1 MEEQIKQHTIWSFL
15 QQLSALKGNVA
26 FVETA
31 SDPTISWLAQ
41 HVFQFAALVEQRLG
55 QIPTVLLSVHLLN
68 QLQGPINAA
77 LNECNNFAANR
88 NVGHLNNAVSHV
100 DTQGYTYLAQIPI
113 VAPES
118 AQESLG
124 RLADDYKNQMQG
136 ALKTIIDEK
145 TRLQQHVAALSA
157 QINTLTQQTQELVGV
172 VATQKAEAQVTVQSL
187 QATYAAKE
195 QEFTKAFQESQA
207 INLSKFEKELT
218 EQRSSVTEEL
228 NSTKQKSVNLIQ
240 DIEEQRA
247 HAAKIV
253 RIVGNIG
260 ITGNYQETATIERTA
275 ADRWRL
281 VTLGAFAV
289 SVSVGGA
296 ALFSAHDVDVKL
308 TVARLLFAFLVLG
321 VTVYTGKESAR
332 HRSNADRA
340 KRVELELASLGPFI
354 ESLDKGSQDELRKK
368 LTDQYFGKDGEPHNY
383 TPMVEP
389 TELIDLLKSAINALK
404 K

>member
-1 MEEQIKQHTIWSFL
+1 MEDQIKQHAIWSSL
-15 QQLSALKGNVA
+15 QQLSALKGNAA

-31 SDPTISWLAQ
+31 ADPVSSWSAQ
-41 HVFQFAALVEQRLG
+41 HIFQFASLVEQRLG
-55 QIPTVLLSVHLLN
+55 QVPTVLLSIPLLN
-68 QLQGPINAA
+68 QLQSAINPA

-88 NVGHLNNAVSHV
+88 NVGHLNNAVSHI
-100 DTQGYTYLAQIPI
+100 DNQGYPYLAQIPI

-118 AQESLG
+118 AKDSLG
-124 RLADDYKNQMQG
+124 RLTDDYKHQVQG
-136 ALKTIIDEK
+136 VLKTVFDDRA
-145 TRLQQHVAALSA
+145 RLQQEVAALSA
-157 QINTLTQQTQELVGV
+157 LIQSLNAQAQELAGT
-172 VATQKAEAQVTVQSL
+172 VAKQKAEALVTVQSL

-195 QEFTKAFQESQA
+195 QEFAKAFDTTQA
-207 INLSKFEKELT
+207 TNATRFDKELS
-218 EQRSSVTEEL
+218 EQRESAASDRTQ
-228 NSTKQKSVNLIQ
+228 TKERSDNLIR
-240 DIEEQRA
+240 DLEGQRD

-260 ITGNYQETATIERTA
+260 ITGNYQETASVERVS

-281 VTLGAFAV
+281 VTLGASTV
-289 SVSVGGA
+289 SVVVGAA
-296 ALFSAHDVDVKL
+296 ALFYAHEVDVRL
-308 TVARLLFAFLVLG
+308 TVARILFAFLVLG

-354 ESLDKGSQDELRKK
+354 ESLDKSAQDELRKK
-368 LTDQYFGKDGEPHNY
+368 LTDQYFGKDGEPHSY

-389 TELIDLLKSAINALK
+389 TQLVDLLKSAISALK